1 MKLKL
6 IVVLAVVVALMAFT
20 AATAL
25 AQGPPISQP
34 GNAFADICTFS
45 AGHAAFCR

>member
-25 AQGPPISQP
+25 AQGPPTSLPHALIDVC
-34 GNAFADICTFS
+34 NYS
-45 AGHAAFCR
+45 ANHAAFCQ

>member
-6 IVVLAVVVALMAFT
+6 ILALTIVVALMAFT

-34 GNAFADICTFS
+34 GSAFADICTFS